1 MWTKF
6 KHWLIRKLGGYVA
19 PCIKCNEYKNTL
31 VRINRP
37 IETKRCVYV
46 MNDASYVSMN
56 TQMNIAKMRIADEFA
71 QSLNSDGYIK
81 YEYDDADRILRGTLM
96 VVRPV

>member
-6 KHWLIRKLGGYVA
+6 KHWLIRKLGGYIA

-31 VRINRP
+31 IEITRP
-37 IETKRCVYV
+37 IEKKRCLYV
-46 MNDASYVSMN
+46 MDDSNYVSMN
-56 TQMNIAKMRIADEFA
+56 TQMDIAKMRIADKFA
-71 QSLNSDGYIK
+71 QALNSEGYIK
-81 YEYDDADRILRGTLM
+81 YEYGDDGILRGTLM